1 MLGKLD
7 IQSLAPL
14 ISWPHFF
21 YTWNVRDNTPE
32 ADNLKS
38 EAVAFLEKYIGK
50 CHVNYMLHTY
60 DVIHEGDDIIIQ
72 SGDNAGLRIPFL
84 RQQIPNSEGYCLCI
98 SDFIGEQVSLFA
110 TSVEP
115 IMIDENIDD
124 VYYSLLA
131 QTLSDRMAEAAA
143 EKIAAGVRPAVG
155 YPSIP
160 DMSINFILDQLMD
173 FSKIG
178 VQLTDSGMMM
188 PHASVS
194 GFILDHPKA
203 QYFSVGDIS
212 EEQLLDY
219 SQRRGYTYEQTKR
232 FIHA

>member
-21 YTWNVRDNTPE
+21 YTWNVKDNTSE
-32 ADNLKS
+32 ADNLRC
-38 EAVAFLEKYIGK
+38 EAEAFLDKYKEK
-50 CHVNYMLHTY
+50 CNVNYMIHTY
-60 DVIHEGDDIIIQ
+60 DVVHDGDDIIIKTDAH
-72 SGDNAGLRIPFL
+72 SNVRIPFL
-84 RQQIPNSEGYCLCI
+84 RQQIPNLEGYCLCI

-194 GFILDHPKA
+194 GFVLNHPKA